1 MSCRRAAALSRRST
15 HALTALVAEGKIA
28 TLMKRWLDADLAK
41 LPVLG

>member
-1 MSCRRAAALSRRST
+1 MIMPQGSALEPAVNAAI
-15 HALTALVAEGKIA
+15 TALVAEGKIA